1 MKRKNESKPYYIDLE
16 IRFYQVSNYI
26 LKRHHPHLDGILPH
40 NHLFTR
46 LIHPIMK
53 KIIGLLCTVFLALS
67 CGIFGSLTSTTNIG
81 PQDSFVLGNNQHG
94 AFHINLKNISPNPL
108 NIHLAPIDGGTHSPV
123 VVQPN
128 QKASLKVDRNTA
140 VVIANQSN
148 ENASV
153 ELKVVGDTGLSMG
166 YKK

>member
-1 MKRKNESKPYYIDLE
+1 
-16 IRFYQVSNYI
+16 
-26 LKRHHPHLDGILPH
+26 
-40 NHLFTR
+40 
-46 LIHPIMK
+46 MK
-53 KIIGLLCTVFLALS
+53 KIIILLSAVCAFLAVS
-67 CGIFGSLTSTTNIG
+67 CGIFSSLTSTTNIG
-81 PQDSFVLGNNQHG
+81 PQDSFVLGNNRHG
-94 AFHINLKNISPNPL
+94 SFHVNLKNISSNPL

-128 QKASLKVDRNTA
+128 QKLSLKVDSNTA

>member
-1 MKRKNESKPYYIDLE
+1 VCISSKLV
-16 IRFYQVSNYI
+16 RTGFYVVSNYI
-26 LKRHHPHLDGILPH
+26 LKRLKPDLDGLLPKIH
-40 NHLFTR
+40 FFTR
-46 LIHPIMK
+46 LIYPFMK
-53 KIIGLLCTVFLALS
+53 KIIILLSAVCAFLAVS
-67 CGIFGSLTSTTNIG
+67 CGIFSSLTSTTNIG
-81 PQDSFVLGNNQHG
+81 PQDSFVLGNNRHG
-94 AFHINLKNISPNPL
+94 SFHVNLKNISSNPL

-128 QKASLKVDRNTA
+128 QKLSLKVDSNTA